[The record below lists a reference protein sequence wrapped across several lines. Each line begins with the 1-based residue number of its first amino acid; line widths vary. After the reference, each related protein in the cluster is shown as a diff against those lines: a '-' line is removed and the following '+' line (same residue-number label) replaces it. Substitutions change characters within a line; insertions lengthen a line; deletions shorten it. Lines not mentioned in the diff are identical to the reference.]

1 MVRAD
6 AAFGAFRRFTLPPS
20 KGNVM
25 PAKPA
30 KPVLGGRE
38 KVKVAIA
45 QKSPVFMNLDASVER
60 AASLILEA
68 GRNGAQL
75 VVFPEAWLAG
85 YPYWTEGWDSALP
98 QWAGGRILFR
108 DNALVVPSEQADRI
122 AQAVRKAGIYV
133 VLGCN
138 EMDPRPAVSTVY
150 NSLIFFAPD
159 GSVMGRHRK
168 LMPTFTERMFWGHGD
183 ADDLVVFDTDI
194 GRIGGLICGEHLM
207 TLVRAS
213 MIAQGEDIHVA
224 VFPGAFELHT
234 GPRLEEPEKMGCFW
248 GHFEVRAHAFE
259 AGAFV
264 VSACASINDDDVAA
278 DFPYKGKMNIGYAN
292 GGSEVVAPL
301 GIALA
306 GPTYGEAMVYA
317 ELEAWMIKAT
327 KAIVDTMGHY
337 ARPDV
342 LRLLMRREEGW
353 VQAGAARDLAPLRTA
368 LNEDA
373 LKRAADARDVDSD
386 KVIEIAEGVRRAAG

>member
-1 MVRAD
+1 M
-6 AAFGAFRRFTLPPS
+6 S

-30 KPVLGGRE
+30 KPVLGGRD

-60 AASLILEA
+60 AQGLIAEA

-75 VVFPEAWLAG
+75 LVFPEAWLAG
-85 YPYWTEGWDSALP
+85 YPYWTEGWDSSLP
-98 QWAGGRILFR
+98 LWAGGRILFR
-108 DNALVVPSEQADRI
+108 DNALVVPGEHAERI
-122 AQAVRKAGIYV
+122 AHAARKAGIYV

-138 EMDPRPAVSTVY
+138 EMDARPAVNTIY

-159 GSVMGRHRK
+159 GSIMGRHRK
-168 LMPTFTERMFWGHGD
+168 LMPTFTERMFWGAGD

-224 VFPGAFELHT
+224 AFPGAFELHT
-234 GPRLEEPEKMGCFW
+234 GPQLEEPEKMGCFW

-264 VSACASINDDDVAA
+264 VSACATLNDDDIAA
-278 DFPYKGKMNIGYAN
+278 DFPHKGKMNIAYAN
-292 GGSEVVAPL
+292 GGSEVIAPL

-317 ELEAWMIKAT
+317 EIEAWMIKAT

-342 LRLLMRREEGW
+342 LRLLVRREQGW
-353 VQAGAARDLAPLRTA
+353 VQAGAARDLSPLRA
-368 LNEDA
+368 VLNDDA
-373 LKRAADARDVDSD
+373 LKRAAEARDVASD
-386 KVIEIAEGVRRAAG
+386 GVLEMAEGVRRAAVG

>member
-1 MVRAD
+1 M
-6 AAFGAFRRFTLPPS
+6 S
-20 KGNVM
+20 
-25 PAKPA
+25 AKPA
-30 KPVLGGRE
+30 KPVLGGHE

-60 AASLILEA
+60 AEGLIAEA

-85 YPYWTEGWDSALP
+85 YPYWTEGWDSSLP

-108 DNALVVPSEQADRI
+108 DNALVVPGEHAERIGQA
-122 AQAVRKAGIYV
+122 ARKAGTYV

-183 ADDLVVFDTDI
+183 ADDLVVFDTEI
-194 GRIGGLICGEHLM
+194 GRLGGLICGEHLM

-213 MIAQGEDIHVA
+213 MIAQGEDSHVA

-234 GPRLEEPEKMGCFW
+234 GPQLEEPEKMGCFW

-264 VSACASINDDDVAA
+264 VSACANVNEADIAG

-306 GPTYGEAMVYA
+306 GPTYGEAIVYA

-327 KAIVDTMGHY
+327 KSIVDTMGHY

-342 LRLLMRREEGW
+342 LRLLMRRDEGW
-353 VQAGAARDLAPLRTA
+353 VQAGQARDLSPLRAVMTD
-368 LNEDA
+368 DA

-386 KVIEIAEGVRRAAG
+386 KVIELAEGVRRAVG